1 MDFDTAHFFE
11 RLRIEHTNFRSA
23 VTHVKQAPVRSQAP
37 ALPGIGKFAQQM
49 KIVCIVNK
57 DRACF
62 PRQLKDLSAQQC
74 NAFTEEFWR
83 QIDPLED
90 FSSFKT
96 DFA

>member
-1 MDFDTAHFFE
+1 
-11 RLRIEHTNFRSA
+11 
-23 VTHVKQAPVRSQAP
+23 
-37 ALPGIGKFAQQM
+37 
-49 KIVCIVNK
+49 
-57 DRACF
+57 
-62 PRQLKDLSAQQC
+62 LKDLSAQQC